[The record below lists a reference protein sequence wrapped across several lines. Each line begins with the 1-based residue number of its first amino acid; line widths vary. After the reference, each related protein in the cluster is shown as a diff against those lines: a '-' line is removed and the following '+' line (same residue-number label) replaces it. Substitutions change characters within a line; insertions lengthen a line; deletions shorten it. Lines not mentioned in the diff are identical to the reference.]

1 MASKQT
7 LLSTD
12 AVFGSTGDR
21 RLSSGTPQLCHPFLP
36 GELPGKAAS
45 IRSAPSTS
53 HPLLLSHLPRALA
66 SVLPSRLIFLGSC
79 YHSYSYC
86 SSVDPG
92 ALAPA
97 SSPSPSPLWPWLHGG
112 LADAPLQVAGRSSPP
127 ATPGQ
132 VLHRHR
138 QMGPQQLTSLFHKDK
153 GDHDSNGPMEA
164 TR

>member
-1 MASKQT
+1 MPCSGRQGTGGSAQAH
-7 LLSTD
+7 LSF
-12 AVFGSTGDR
+12 AILFF
-21 RLSSGTPQLCHPFLP
+21 QAILP
-36 GELPGKAAS
+36 EKLHLYAARPG
-45 IRSAPSTS
+45 TS
-53 HPLLLSHLPRALA
+53 HPLLLSHLPHALA

-112 LADAPLQVAGRSSPP
+112 LADAPLRVAGRSSPP